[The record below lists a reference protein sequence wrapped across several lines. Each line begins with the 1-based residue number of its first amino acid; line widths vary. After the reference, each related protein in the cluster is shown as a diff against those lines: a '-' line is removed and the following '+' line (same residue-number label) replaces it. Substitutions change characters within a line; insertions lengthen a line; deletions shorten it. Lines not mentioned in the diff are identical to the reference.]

1 MGVKGVS
8 RRTSMPSAAA
18 RMALRCIG
26 ARWYMLPGS
35 CSILMAKILYG
46 VFPGSQNHFMIVAET
61 SCVHVA

>member
-1 MGVKGVS
+1 
-8 RRTSMPSAAA
+8 MPSAAA

-35 CSILMAKILYG
+35 CSILMAKMLYG
-46 VFPGSQNHFMIVAET
+46 VFPGSQNHSMIVAET